1 MPKGLPA
8 EKVRNEIGEKIAA
21 MDAMMSVPGEQLMG
35 LYGRLLR
42 SRGQKGEEE
51 RAASAAPSLSLR
63 RERHRV
69 IVIVSDI

>member
-1 MPKGLPA
+1 MVMPKGLPA

-42 SRGQKGEEE
+42 FRGQKGEEE
-51 RAASAAPSLSLR
+51 RGS
-63 RERHRV
+63 ERCPF
-69 IVIVSDI
+69 IELTS